1 MEFRARNSSLLSGR
15 MAQLIEYDLEQDI
28 IKADWLLAKIRERK
42 DYAQNLYAALCNMRW
57 CKRELWPLLKEDYWS
72 CSWRAAGGIVADFR
86 NGYEDVNEDYMNW
99 YCSGIGDSLGN
110 GDADRTR
117 GYVPEGTVTD
127 EITEDLGKIGWI
139 SVPWPERDIKGK

>member
-1 MEFRARNSSLLSGR
+1 
-15 MAQLIEYDLEQDI
+15 MAQLIEYDLKQDI
-28 IKADWLLAKIRERK
+28 LEADWLLAKIRERK
-42 DYAQNLYAALCNMRW
+42 DYAQNLYAAICNMRW
-57 CKRELWPLLKEDYWS
+57 CKREVWPLLKEDYWS
-72 CSWRAAGGIVADFR
+72 CSWRSAGSIVADFR

-99 YCSGIGDSLGN
+99 YCSGIGDGLGN